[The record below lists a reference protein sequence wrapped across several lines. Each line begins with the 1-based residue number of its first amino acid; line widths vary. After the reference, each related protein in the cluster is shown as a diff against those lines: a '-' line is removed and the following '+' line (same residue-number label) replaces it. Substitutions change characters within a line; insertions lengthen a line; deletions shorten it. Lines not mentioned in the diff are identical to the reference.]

1 MFSWSQVENSELKL
15 ILVLAWSS
23 YSPPTPRMNSLPA
36 RWKKESRGWGGG
48 IISDGQNHILFASCP
63 SVLLLGSRV
72 QTLQWRVPP
81 VTRSCCG
88 FRKHRTVSAPMGFV
102 CLFSPPPLPSVLGR
116 EKKDDLTGDSKWWG
130 WVSPGLT
137 VTKKAMLANTCGLR
151 GSPGLSGEF
160 QYSLSYRVILNLG
173 RWVDR

>member
-23 YSPPTPRMNSLPA
+23 YSPPHTPRMNSLPA
-36 RWKKESRGWGGG
+36 RWKKESRGWGGE

-102 CLFSPPPLPSVLGR
+102 CLFSPPLFPRSWEGR
-116 EKKDDLTGDSKWWG
+116 RRMTSQETQSDEDGSHLDLQSPRKPCWLTPVVSEARQDSL
-130 WVSPGLT
+130 VSSST
-137 VTKKAMLANTCGLR
+137 A
-151 GSPGLSGEF
+151 
-160 QYSLSYRVILNLG
+160 
-173 RWVDR
+173 